1 MTKDEL
7 RDQLAREISQLEVST
22 ALWTMQVSRLTE
34 ETLKA
39 SASRALHSLLAA
51 TRELRSAIEEIERA

>member
-22 ALWTMQVSRLTE
+22 ALWTMQVSSLTD
-34 ETLKA
+34 ETLKS

-51 TRELRSAIEEIERA
+51 ARELRSAVEEIERA